1 MPQILIERSLST
13 TLYKKNPI
21 QIVKNKVMTA
31 NISKV
36 NQVNP
41 PILARQ
47 QVKRSF
53 HNYQIETKKS
63 FKTLNN
69 RIEEMENE
77 DSDLTDSDDDDKEKS
92 HLQFDETY
100 WFQGVHQI
108 TGVLPNKN
116 FMFNQTFEKCIK
128 QVSFKNNHTKEIKLY
143 LKKFILLDNCSTM
156 DLFCN
161 PNLVENSTKAKK
173 MTVQG
178 NGGTPSVTHKATVT
192 RYNQDVWFTKY
203 SITNIISLKN
213 LIKQY

>member
-77 DSDLTDSDDDDKEKS
+77 DSDLTDSDDDDK
-92 HLQFDETY
+92 
-100 WFQGVHQI
+100 
-108 TGVLPNKN
+108 
-116 FMFNQTFEKCIK
+116 
-128 QVSFKNNHTKEIKLY
+128 
-143 LKKFILLDNCSTM
+143 
-156 DLFCN
+156 
-161 PNLVENSTKAKK
+161 
-173 MTVQG
+173 
-178 NGGTPSVTHKATVT
+178 
-192 RYNQDVWFTKY
+192 
-203 SITNIISLKN
+203 
-213 LIKQY
+213 